1 MKNNFKPKHNKHVN
15 MITSVNE
22 FKQYLQTQKI
32 NELSENSIELMF
44 HLNSPYKWGKGWTA
58 SIEAK
63 DLLNMEA
70 MQICNNLNLN
80 SDIGQYGV
88 VEGKPKNN
96 DNNIIKAYMHA
107 MEFVFTLNE
116 YNEETINNIKK
127 AVKTGLSNL
136 NEHFPISIKDITLNN
151 KGEYTDINES
161 NDNKIKALLV
171 DVFKNASHKID
182 TTARGFTYYND
193 NAKLVFDNVSSPFTV
208 DEGEDYLVL
217 KEKHVGDKKY
227 LYAVPKSVLD
237 TKEWSMFGGNFIY
250 TSDSRFPSQ
259 YPIPV
264 HDRVERT

>member
-1 MKNNFKPKHNKHVN
+1 MKNNFKPKHNKHVD
-15 MITSVNE
+15 MIKSINE
-22 FKQYLQTQKI
+22 FKKYLQSQKI
-32 NELSENSIELMF
+32 NELSENLIELTF

-58 SIEAK
+58 SSEYK
-63 DLLNMEA
+63 NLLNMEA
-70 MQICNNLNLN
+70 MQICYELNLS
-80 SDIGQYGV
+80 SDIGRHGV
-88 VEGKPKNN
+88 VEGKARNT
-96 DNNIIKAYMHA
+96 DNTINKAYMHP

-116 YNEETINNIKK
+116 YNEETINTIKE
-127 AVKTGLSNL
+127 AVKTCVSNL
-136 NEHFPISIKDITLNN
+136 NEHFPISIKDIRLNN

-161 NDNKIKALLV
+161 TDNKIKALPV
-171 DVFKNASHKID
+171 DVFRNASHKRD

-193 NAKLVFDNVSSPFTV
+193 NANLVFDNVSSPFTV

-217 KEKHVGDKKY
+217 KEKHVGGKKY

-237 TKEWSMFGGNFIY
+237 AKEWSMFGGNFIY